1 MEPNWLVWG
10 RALQAL
16 AQTGLTY
23 ATDQFDRERYAA
35 IRAIAA
41 QIMAATAGVEPG
53 AVEAVFAAERGYA
66 TPKVGVRAAVFRDD
80 GAILM
85 VREAS
90 DGRWA
95 LPGGW
100 ADVNDSPR
108 ESIEREV
115 REETGFQVVA
125 RKLAAVYDRVGPAVM
140 PTMWPFHIYRLFF
153 LCDIVGGAAQT
164 SHETSE
170 VAFFPEA
177 AIPDDLSSNRSSR
190 FHIERLFAHRRQ
202 PDLPT
207 EFE

>member
-23 ATDQFDRERYAA
+23 ATDQFDRERYVA
-35 IRAIAA
+35 IGAIAA

-125 RKLAAVYDRVGPAVM
+125 RKLAAVYDRVGPAGM

-170 VAFFPEA
+170 VAFFAESG
-177 AIPDDLSSNRSSR
+177 IPTDLSANRSSR
-190 FHIERLFAHRRQ
+190 FHIERMFAHLRM

-207 EFE
+207 DFD